1 MRRNGCRAGTPS
13 GEDRAVSSHELKNL
27 LDQVP
32 DTFELVLRRPRSR
45 GADLDAWHEAREEA
59 RDAYRTWIAHH
70 SAEAYTV
77 YRAAQDREDAAQ
89 DTLATTARG
98 RARAVTA

>member
-1 MRRNGCRAGTPS
+1 M
-13 GEDRAVSSHELKNL
+13 SSHELKTL

-32 DTFELVLRRPRSR
+32 DTREIVLRRPRTWS
-45 GADLDAWHEAREEA
+45 ADFDAWREAREEA
-59 RDAYRTWIAHH
+59 RDAYQTWIVQH
-70 SAEAYTV
+70 SSEAYAV

-89 DTLATTARG
+89 DTLATTGRG

>member
-1 MRRNGCRAGTPS
+1 M
-13 GEDRAVSSHELKNL
+13 SSHELKSL

-32 DTFELVLRRPRSR
+32 DTFELVLRRPRTR
-45 GADLDAWHEAREEA
+45 GADFDAWREAREDA
-59 RDAYRTWIAHH
+59 RDAYCTWIAQH
-70 SAEAYTV
+70 SAEAYAV

-89 DTLATTARG
+89 DTLATTAQG